1 MTRVLGFL
9 FTMLCLLVLNSC
21 SAGVGALVAVSAF
34 GIEAY
39 EEARVHRPD
48 LKLKPIKSHIE
59 TVQNHLPS
67 LSKIP
72 FLSEDQP
79 PVDKKEEKT
88 SAVNSPSFGFACSR
102 LESDEKK
109 SKCFDDFSKILSLRK
124 ESEISQRKES
134 EISQR
139 KESEISQRKES
150 EIGQKN
156 VSYNNSNKP
165 IATQKHAV
173 STTKKLLKE
182 VINTPTLSQSL
193 PSSYIK
199 NWVTSWQEKNIDSY
213 LSFYSKEFIGSEDNR
228 GAWESSRH
236 RALTKNKNITIELS
250 NLQFQQNSKDKIK
263 VNFTQNYKSDGFS
276 DTGNKELT
284 LLKKDTGWKIVKEE
298 WMPISSTINY
308 EKSAGKNKQIN
319 KNLSSWIK
327 AWENK
332 DINTYLSFYSENFNP
347 AAYSHLEWLDSRHQ
361 ALKTKKNLSINIKNL
376 KITENNETVE
386 TNFIQEFNS
395 DKYSDIGI
403 KELVWIKAGSTWKI
417 LKETWISS

>member
-9 FTMLCLLVLNSC
+9 LTLLCLLVLNSC
-21 SAGVGALVAVSAF
+21 SGLGIGLAVSAF
-34 GIEAY
+34 SIEAY

-48 LKLKPIKSHIE
+48 LKLKPIQSHIE

-67 LSKIP
+67 LPKIP
-72 FLSEDQP
+72 FLTDDQP
-79 PVDKKEEKT
+79 PVDKKVKT
-88 SAVNSPSFGFACSR
+88 SAVSSPNFGFACSR

-124 ESEISQRKES
+124 EGKTSQR
-134 EISQR
+134 Q
-139 KESEISQRKES
+139 ES

-156 VSYNNSNKP
+156 VSYNGSNKP

-173 STTKKLLKE
+173 STTKKLFKE

-199 NWVTSWQEKNIDSY
+199 NWVTSWKEKNIDSY
-213 LSFYSKEFIGSEDNR
+213 LSFYSKEFIGSENNR

-236 RALTKNKNITIELS
+236 RALSKNKNISIELS
-250 NLQFQQNSKDKIK
+250 NLQFQQNGKGIIK
-263 VNFTQNYKSDGFS
+263 VNFTQIYKSDGFS

-284 LLKKDTGWKIVKEE
+284 LLKKDTGWKIVKEL
-298 WMPISSTINY
+298 WSPTNPTIITRN
-308 EKSAGKNKQIN
+308 SNGRTKQIN
-319 KNLSSWIK
+319 EKLTSWIK

-332 DINTYLSFYSENFNP
+332 DVHSYLSFYSDKFRTSEN
-347 AAYSHLEWLDSRHQ
+347 SHIEWLDSRHL
-361 ALKTKKNLSINIKNL
+361 ALKTKKNLTINIRNL
-376 KITENNETVE
+376 KITENKGRVE
-386 TNFIQEFNS
+386 TNFVQEFNS
-395 DKYSDIGI
+395 DKYSDVGI
-403 KELVWIKAGSTWKI
+403 KELVWIKAGDSWKI